1 MRRRGIA
8 SGLPFLGMMA
18 AIAAAAF
25 GCEWS
30 PARPFERN
38 APEVDQAIRDLDAGE
53 AGSAASILEGYLGTG
68 QCSGG
73 SIGVPDRAVERHNA
87 TFDLGLA
94 LFRVAEQYG
103 ARFGQE
109 DSSLDGGPTPEQ
121 QAQARLRSEQVDC
134 ALRLLDAIA
143 SAPTTPIDLAARARY
158 LQGNLEFLRGQY
170 RAAVD
175 AYDKALMLFP
185 GVPPDA
191 GDTVGSDA
199 AWNRAIALRRIE
211 DENKRDAGN
220 DEQEDQD
227 AAQDQDAGAPD
238 GSQDGPQEA
247 GEDGG
252 QDASSPDA
260 GKDAASDGGQ
270 GNEDGGADGAAD
282 GQSPE
287 PQSSQPEAGAPD
299 GGAQP
304 PQQTSSQDDRILDML
319 ESAPTVQLQD
329 AKNRASRRR
338 VKGMADK

>member
-1 MRRRGIA
+1 MRRRRIA
-8 SGLPFLGMMA
+8 RGMQSIGAMA
-18 AIAAAAF
+18 VVAATVF

-53 AGSAASILEGYLGTG
+53 AGSAAAILEGYLGTG

-109 DSSLDGGPTPEQ
+109 DSSPDGGPTPEQ
-121 QAQARLRSEQVDC
+121 QAQARLRSEHVDC

-143 SAPTTPIDLAARARY
+143 SAQTTPIDLAARARY

-175 AYDKALMLFP
+175 AYDQALVLFP

-211 DENKRDAGN
+211 DESKRDAGN
-220 DEQEDQD
+220 DAQDDQD
-227 AAQDQDAGAPD
+227 TQDQDAGAPD
-238 GSQDGPQEA
+238 GPQDGPQEA

-252 QDASSPDA
+252 QDASSADA

-270 GNEDGGADGAAD
+270 GNEDGGADGSDD
-282 GQSPE
+282 GKSPD
-287 PQSSQPEAGAPD
+287 PQSTQPEAGTPD
-299 GGAQP
+299 GGTQP
-304 PQQTSSQDDRILDML
+304 PPQTSQDDRILDML
-319 ESAPTVQLQD
+319 EAAPTVQLQD